1 MLFLLRFRAGAFVVL
16 SRLVFAMD
24 HSSIKG
30 LTGQHNYVVK
40 GVSKEQAISLLPR
53 SMLGGGPS
61 HHTGESYVTAT
72 AHQGAR
78 AIRCTCNQG
87 RCVAKIGVLTAL
99 G

>member
-61 HHTGESYVTAT
+61 HHITFESPSRLQRT
-72 AHQGAR
+72 QGAHP
-78 AIRCTCNQG
+78 Q
-87 RCVAKIGVLTAL
+87 
-99 G
+99 